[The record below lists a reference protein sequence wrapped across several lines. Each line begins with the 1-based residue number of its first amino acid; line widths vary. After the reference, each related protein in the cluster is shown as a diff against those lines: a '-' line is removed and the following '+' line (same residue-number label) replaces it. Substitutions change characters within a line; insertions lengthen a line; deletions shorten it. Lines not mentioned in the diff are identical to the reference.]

1 MAIVTVKCPKCGN
14 MCDFNEGRLFGF
26 CNKCGSKLERNARNV
41 ITVYDRTKE
50 SDEEILF
57 AWERFEA
64 CTNLTVPTRGTH
76 DIESLGYEIERM
88 MDEFM
93 TFAEVLKDI
102 HSSLDSRDEDSR
114 HRACELCYDMS
125 DRIFMQ
131 FEQFL
136 REYNDYGMYD
146 ELKKVRDVYAADVQK
161 MAAGFA
167 SRQRAEMEKYWA
179 DNRDEYERLTKALA
193 DAKDRRAR
201 VPFMDFET
209 KWALDAEIEK
219 LQDEL
224 NKAR

>member
-1 MAIVTVKCPKCGN
+1 MGC
-14 MCDFNEGRLFGF
+14 L
-26 CNKCGSKLERNARNV
+26 GSLAPPDCIWK
-41 ITVYDRTKE
+41 
-50 SDEEILF
+50 S
-57 AWERFEA
+57 
-64 CTNLTVPTRGTH
+64 
-76 DIESLGYEIERM
+76 
-88 MDEFM
+88 
-93 TFAEVLKDI
+93 
-102 HSSLDSRDEDSR
+102 
-114 HRACELCYDMS
+114 
-125 DRIFMQ
+125 
-131 FEQFL
+131 
-136 REYNDYGMYD
+136 
-146 ELKKVRDVYAADVQK
+146 ADVQK